1 VEGDGVG
8 VGEPDGVG
16 DGVGV
21 EDGVEDGEDKAHAT
35 TNVVEHVC
43 GESTT
48 IIGAVVGDFSTLEL
62 TGLG

>member
-16 DGVGV
+16 DGV
-21 EDGVEDGEDKAHAT
+21 GVEDGEDKAHAT